1 MTLDQQLQDAGLA
14 YAMYDVQ
21 AIEDCFV
28 FGSAIYRLPH
38 GLVDTHKET
47 IGERTLRVADI
58 EDVMDAF
65 A

>member
-1 MTLDQQLQDAGLA
+1 MTLDQKLQDAGLA

-38 GLVDTHKET
+38 GMVDTEMRKV
-47 IGERTLRVADI
+47 GSRTLRVADI
-58 EDVMDAF
+58 EDVLDAF